1 MGGAKSLARTA
12 PLRGRAARA
21 GLRALDGTDSGGH
34 REVIITERIEDMFVV
49 GGFNR
54 PRTEIERLVAAHPL
68 IGPAAWVGMHAP
80 DKMLAH
86 ASVFTLSR
94 YAG

>member
-1 MGGAKSLARTA
+1 MWVPGTWRNGWCEKPGACRTSSARWYRFRWSSG
-12 PLRGRAARA
+12 RG
-21 GLRALDGTDSGGH
+21 
-34 REVIITERIEDMFVV
+34 ITERIEDMFIV

-54 PRTEIERLVAAHPL
+54 PTTEIERLFAAHPL
-68 IGPAAWVGMHAP
+68 IGPAARVGVRAP